1 MFDIGW
7 GEMVVIGVVAL
18 VAIGPKQ
25 LPGAL
30 RTAGHWVG
38 RARRM
43 ASDFQNQFQE
53 ALREADVAEMKRQF
67 DDAANAAQSMSTPNL
82 FGSAKQDVEQALK
95 IEPPAAVATTDTP
108 AATTDTLAVSAPAPA
123 EAFPNPPG
131 LVAPADSAGQAAA
144 ASTPADGKSP

>member
-7 GEMVVIGVVAL
+7 SEMVVIGVVAL

-43 ASDFQNQFQE
+43 ASDFQSQFQE
-53 ALREADVAEMKRQF
+53 ALREADVAEMKKQF
-67 DDAANAAQSMSTPNL
+67 DDAANAASAMTTPNL
-82 FGSAKQDVEQALK
+82 LGSVKQDIESALK
-95 IEPPAAVATTDTP
+95 TDTP
-108 AATTDTLAVSAPAPA
+108 RTEVASAESSQAAPHETASVATGAVTTEALPAPAVAPAPT
-123 EAFPNPPG
+123 
-131 LVAPADSAGQAAA
+131 AAV
-144 ASTPADGKSP
+144 SDKQP

>member
-7 GEMVVIGVVAL
+7 GEMAVIGVVAL

-43 ASDFQNQFQE
+43 ASDFQSQFQE

-67 DDAANAAQSMSTPNL
+67 DDAANAASAMSTPNL
-82 FGSAKQDVEQALK
+82 FGTAKQDLEQALK
-95 IEPPAAVATTDTP
+95 LEPPA
-108 AATTDTLAVSAPAPA
+108 
-123 EAFPNPPG
+123 EASSGP
-131 LVAPADSAGQAAA
+131 
-144 ASTPADGKSP
+144 